1 MDILLAINKPAN
13 VTSHDVTQKIKRKL
27 RVKVGHMGT
36 LDPQAEGLLILLTGR
51 KTKFLPYLQASPKVY
66 EGRLLLGTKTDTGD
80 IWGEVLEQHPVDS
93 LTESSIQNVF
103 QSFIGLQKQRVP
115 MVSAKKVAGK
125 KLYEYHRQKI
135 DVFVQYH
142 DIEIVELNYLGYDK
156 ERQEIAFEAKVST
169 GTYIRTLCE
178 DIGERLGT
186 VATMSHLVR
195 TGIGPYHLKQA
206 GRLEEVLEN
215 IQPYILDEKIALKQ
229 YKMVT
234 LEDITPVY
242 HGKPLTLNEEASP
255 ILIVHKDE
263 IVAVYKKGEDQLYY
277 NERGLW

>member
-1 MDILLAINKPAN
+1 MDLLLAINKPAN

-80 IWGEVLEQHPVDS
+80 IWGEIIEEQSVES
-93 LTESSIQNVF
+93 FSVSSIQTVL
-103 QSFIGLQKQRVP
+103 QSFIGPQKQRVP
-115 MVSAKKVAGK
+115 MVSAKKVAGR
-125 KLYEYHRQKI
+125 KLYEYHRQKLDI
-135 DVFVQYH
+135 DTQYH
-142 DIEIVELNYLGYDK
+142 EIEIYELNYLGYDK
-156 ERQEIAFEAKVST
+156 DRQEIAFLAKVST

-195 TGIGPYHLKQA
+195 TGIGPYQLKQA
-206 GRLEEVLEN
+206 GRPEEVLEN
-215 IQPYILDEKIALKQ
+215 IQSYVLDEKIALTH
-229 YKMVT
+229 YKMIT
-234 LEDITPVY
+234 LNDITPVY
-242 HGKPLTLNEEASP
+242 HGKPLALNEDVSP
-255 ILIVHKDE
+255 VLILSKDE
-263 IVAVYKKGEDQLYY
+263 IVAVYKKGKDGLYY